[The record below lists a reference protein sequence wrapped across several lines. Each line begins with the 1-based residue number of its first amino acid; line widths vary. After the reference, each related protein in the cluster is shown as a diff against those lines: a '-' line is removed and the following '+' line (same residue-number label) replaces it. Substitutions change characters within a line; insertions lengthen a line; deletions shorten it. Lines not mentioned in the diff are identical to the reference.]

1 MVFLKDLGCRICQL
15 SGESKAT
22 PYLFRHLSS
31 LHVRSC
37 AARELGNGHFEFLLL
52 CYVLNPPP
60 PIKFCSLSLSLISS
74 SSISSNINFIH
85 IHTWSLYIR
94 SLAFECCNI
103 ALVIFM
109 HRKCLHVR
117 PSLHTSGA
125 ASAVDPRVWLALAR
139 DLDPT

>member
-1 MVFLKDLGCRICQL
+1 MAFLKDLGCRICQL

-22 PYLFRHLSS
+22 PYLIRHLSS

-60 PIKFCSLSLSLISS
+60 VKFCSLSLSSLISS
-74 SSISSNINFIH
+74 SSSNINFIH

-103 ALVIFM
+103 ALVLCILGLII
-109 HRKCLHVR
+109 K
-117 PSLHTSGA
+117 PSIQYIIITMVKVNSTVNG
-125 ASAVDPRVWLALAR
+125 
-139 DLDPT
+139 

>member
-1 MVFLKDLGCRICQL
+1 MAFLKDLGCRICQL

-52 CYVLNPPP
+52 CYVLNPPLP
-60 PIKFCSLSLSLISS
+60 VKFCSLLLSLISS

-94 SLAFECCNI
+94 SLAFECFNI
-103 ALVIFM
+103 ALVTLYNSHAGIGIFF
-109 HRKCLHVR
+109 
-117 PSLHTSGA
+117 
-125 ASAVDPRVWLALAR
+125 AR
-139 DLDPT
+139 RLICMDPTSLPTPHMVEAQ